1 MNMASTQTKNQKLL
15 SKWDPALSTVEKIS
29 FLKNHYN
36 GSLSDVSFWDLYKFV
51 KGLNS

>member
-1 MNMASTQTKNQKLL
+1 MASTQIKNKKLPTKWN
-15 SKWDPALSTVEKIS
+15 PTLSTTEKIS

-51 KGLNS
+51 KELNS